1 MQLQQLHN
9 IKIEDD
15 PQVNQTVRD
24 IMASK
29 YKRVV
34 AYLDPVQ
41 AENELHLLSPDLVL
55 LDLFLGSNNGLD
67 ILENLRNQGLIAPV
81 IMMTAFSDIKMAIR
95 AMKLGAE
102 DFIIKPLDVEQLEI
116 SVEKALHNFDL
127 RRRVNLLDEQLLREQ
142 PNEY

>member
-1 MQLQQLHN
+1 MQLQN
-9 IKIEDD
+9 YTIVIIEDD

-34 AYLDPVQ
+34 AFLDPVQ

-55 LDLFLGSNNGLD
+55 LDLFLGPNNGLD
-67 ILENLRNQGLIAPV
+67 ILENLRNQGFTAPV

-102 DFIIKPLDVEQLEI
+102 DFIIKPLDIEQLEI
-116 SVEKALHNFDL
+116 SVDKALHNYDL
-127 RRRVNLLDEQLLREQ
+127 RRRKFIR
-142 PNEY
+142 